1 MVFDIVLVGEFKYP
15 GGTRDPTDSSLYA
28 TAYRELAEEFLLD
41 IAIDDVRMHLF
52 NLKTTKVIQNRSFF
66 MHNFVAVES
75 ENPWL
80 QALDV
85 DGINTQLRERRER
98 FAKKLEDGTFWG
110 LEMKEK
116 EELAPC
122 TRGTR
127 LPAY

>member
-1 MVFDIVLVGEFKYP
+1 MV
-15 GGTRDPTDSSLYA
+15 
-28 TAYRELAEEFLLD
+28 
-41 IAIDDVRMHLF
+41 
-52 NLKTTKVIQNRSFF
+52 
-66 MHNFVAVES
+66 HNIVAVES

-116 EELAPC
+116 EELAPEVRDCLYFRACGDHIIWCTLWPWRTRTRGYKKLEDGTFWGLEMKEKEELAPC